1 MVETTENQAYL
12 TRQLITYLGN
22 KRALLDFIGRGV
34 REVQSRLGRERLTF
48 ADVFSGSGV
57 VSRFFKQWA
66 DHILANDLELYCSVI
81 SRCYLASPDR
91 TRLSEVHRALLRD
104 MAAHPVT
111 DGFIRRLYAPR
122 DAGNI
127 QKGERVFYTPENAV
141 FLDTCRT
148 AIGRLPADLQPY
160 FLAPLLSE
168 ASVKCN
174 TSGVFKG
181 FYKDPRTGRGAWG
194 GRAANALSRILAPI
208 ELPFPVFSNYTCP
221 FTVTRL
227 DALRLAGQMEPV
239 DVAYLDPPY
248 NQHPYGS
255 NYFMLNLLC
264 TYREPPADRISPVSG
279 IPRDW
284 NRSDYNSPAKA
295 QAALG
300 ELCARLPAHFLLISF
315 NSEGFISPQE
325 MRRLLGELGSV
336 TVFDTAYNTFRGAR
350 NLRSR
355 SIHLSEYL
363 YLVDK
368 RTAPKAL

>member
-1 MVETTENQAYL
+1 METTENEAYL

-194 GRAANALSRILAPI
+194 GRAAGRARLCPVSARWAAMGQAAAQPSRRGSSRRAHSAAGVPSRPSRSSRAPLSFTSRSARAGA
-208 ELPFPVFSNYTCP
+208 EGGSARVFSPC
-221 FTVTRL
+221 
-227 DALRLAGQMEPV
+227 
-239 DVAYLDPPY
+239 
-248 NQHPYGS
+248 S
-255 NYFMLNLLC
+255 
-264 TYREPPADRISPVSG
+264 
-279 IPRDW
+279 
-284 NRSDYNSPAKA
+284 
-295 QAALG
+295 
-300 ELCARLPAHFLLISF
+300 
-315 NSEGFISPQE
+315 
-325 MRRLLGELGSV
+325 
-336 TVFDTAYNTFRGAR
+336 
-350 NLRSR
+350 SR
-355 SIHLSEYL
+355 SS
-363 YLVDK
+363 
-368 RTAPKAL
+368 RASS